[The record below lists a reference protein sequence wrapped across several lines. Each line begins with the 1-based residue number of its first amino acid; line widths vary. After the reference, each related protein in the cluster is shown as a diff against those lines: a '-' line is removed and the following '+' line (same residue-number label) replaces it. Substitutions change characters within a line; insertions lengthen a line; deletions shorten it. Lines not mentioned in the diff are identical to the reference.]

1 MRLKIGVIALAVI
14 FLLLTR
20 LDFQGLPFIP
30 ESKYSDAATSHW
42 PAALYFR
49 QSLGE
54 HSEFPL
60 WRETIMAGQPFAANP
75 LNKTAYPLQWLA
87 LIFEPAVHLNLAIL
101 LHLFLAGWGMWRW
114 ARTLE
119 IRGEAAV
126 LSALA
131 YALSPRLIAHLGAGH
146 LDLVYALAWW
156 PWLMVA
162 IISVIRRG
170 DLPGRAYMGNILSIA
185 VFAALLFLADVRLS
199 LFALALAAAY
209 GLWEM
214 MRLKRLKTGSYLLAA
229 LPVFLLLTLSVIV
242 PLLAWSPYLSRA
254 ELTPADAGLFSM
266 EAGNLIGLVLAP
278 HSGSP
283 ETIAYLGLPVLV
295 LAGIAAFS
303 APRKHAFWLLTALLA
318 GLYAL
323 GANGPLWTFLV
334 GVIPFL
340 LWFRV
345 PARAWLVVVLVACLL
360 AGYGL
365 QSLMS
370 AVESLRR
377 ENGLPRLALK
387 RLATAGLGGASLF
400 CGGFTLAVLTDLDA
414 TIGIGVIVIGL
425 LLGVVMLLALYGR
438 LSPENLGI
446 CLILLV
452 FVDQTWTGR
461 NWLEWRGEDQW
472 LTHQQMLVEA
482 LVDEGAAR
490 IYSPNYVLEQ
500 QVAAANGLRLFGG
513 VDPFQLRGVVAAVE
527 QGSGIPVTKY
537 SVILPPLEG
546 VQSDADMLTANRD
559 ALPDTQILAEW
570 KVSHVVATYPIRQE
584 RLRQV
589 GLIDGVYIY
598 ANQDFTGSLS
608 ETIPSW
614 PPDWP
619 DLPQDVNDLNQITG
633 WSAFVSGLCFFACL
647 GLLLWRMI
655 RKHG

>member
-1 MRLKIGVIALAVI
+1 
-14 FLLLTR
+14 
-20 LDFQGLPFIP
+20 
-30 ESKYSDAATSHW
+30 
-42 PAALYFR
+42 
-49 QSLGE
+49 
-54 HSEFPL
+54 
-60 WRETIMAGQPFAANP
+60 
-75 LNKTAYPLQWLA
+75 
-87 LIFEPAVHLNLAIL
+87 
-101 LHLFLAGWGMWRW
+101 
-114 ARTLE
+114 
-119 IRGEAAV
+119 
-126 LSALA
+126 
-131 YALSPRLIAHLGAGH
+131 
-146 LDLVYALAWW
+146 
-156 PWLMVA
+156 
-162 IISVIRRG
+162 
-170 DLPGRAYMGNILSIA
+170 
-185 VFAALLFLADVRLS
+185 
-199 LFALALAAAY
+199 
-209 GLWEM
+209 
-214 MRLKRLKTGSYLLAA
+214 
-229 LPVFLLLTLSVIV
+229 
-242 PLLAWSPYLSRA
+242 
-254 ELTPADAGLFSM
+254 
-266 EAGNLIGLVLAP
+266 
-278 HSGSP
+278 
-283 ETIAYLGLPVLV
+283 
-295 LAGIAAFS
+295 
-303 APRKHAFWLLTALLA
+303 
-318 GLYAL
+318 
-323 GANGPLWTFLV
+323 
-334 GVIPFL
+334 
-340 LWFRV
+340 
-345 PARAWLVVVLVACLL
+345 
-360 AGYGL
+360 
-365 QSLMS
+365 
-370 AVESLRR
+370 
-377 ENGLPRLALK
+377 
-387 RLATAGLGGASLF
+387 
-400 CGGFTLAVLTDLDA
+400 VLTDLDA